1 MALGSGCILTKLAQ
15 RLFSHL
21 QNGTL
26 TPAPR
31 DSVVSATCAMFNLLY
46 GLPSSFPGV
55 SNLLGLFILCFCF
68 HFLKAVLIQLFRC

>member
-1 MALGSGCILTKLAQ
+1 MVLRSGCILAKLAQ

-21 QNGTL
+21 RNGTL

-31 DSVVSATCAMFNLLY
+31 DSVVSATCATFNLLC

-55 SNLLGLFILCFCF
+55 SNLLGLLIVCCF
-68 HFLKAVLIQLFRC
+68 HFLKAILIQLFRC